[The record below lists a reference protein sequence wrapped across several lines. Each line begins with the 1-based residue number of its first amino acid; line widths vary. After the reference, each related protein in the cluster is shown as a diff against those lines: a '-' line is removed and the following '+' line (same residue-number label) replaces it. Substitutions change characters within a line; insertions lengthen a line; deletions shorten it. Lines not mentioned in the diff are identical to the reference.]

1 MNNNVVKLENQ
12 LCHRFYSVSNAFTR
26 AYRPM
31 LEQLDLTY
39 PQYVV
44 MMGLWESD
52 EVTISNLLAQTR
64 IDGGAMTQ
72 ILKKLEQ
79 KGYIVLSSVDGDKR
93 SKKVSLTEAGKKL
106 QTAAIDIASE
116 MRCRFKHLTA
126 EEAQQL
132 MGLIDKLY
140 IELV

>member
-1 MNNNVVKLENQ
+1 MNDNMVKLENQ

-31 LEQLDLTY
+31 LTELDLPY

-44 MMGLWESD
+44 MMGLWEKDDVAISD
-52 EVTISNLLAQTR
+52 LLAQTR
-64 IDGGAMTQ
+64 VDGGAMTQ

-79 KGYIVLSSVDGDKR
+79 KGYITLSSADGDKR
-93 SKKVSLTEAGKKL
+93 SKKVELTDVGQQL
-106 QTAAIDIASE
+106 QPAAIDIASE
-116 MRCRFKHLTA
+116 MRCKFKHLTV

-132 MGLIDKLY
+132 M
-140 IELV
+140 ELT